1 MWTQAICLLVCLFV
15 CLFVC
20 AQVFPEV
27 MELRTRI
34 SVLETE
40 RDTLKQHM
48 EELRPSTSSSSSVT
62 SSATPSFQEEGLRGT
77 GDAAAERLVNEERL
91 KWQVEV
97 VNVRRELEEKLE
109 RERRGWKEKGEELK
123 AELAKVKGE
132 VEEGRLSLQQ
142 VGKLQTEL
150 KVSQQRLVVGREGSG
165 SCSFFFDGEYHRD
178 SPPPPP
184 PPPPKKK
191 CT

>member
-1 MWTQAICLLVCLFV
+1 
-15 CLFVC
+15 
-20 AQVFPEV
+20 

-77 GDAAAERLVNEERL
+77 GDAAVERLINEERL

-109 RERRGWKEKGEELK
+109 RVRRGWKEKGEELK
-123 AELAKVKGE
+123 AELAKVKRE

-150 KVSQQRLVVGREGSG
+150 KGSQQRSVVGRGRGRERVVQGRG
-165 SCSFFFDGEYHRD
+165 K
-178 SPPPPP
+178 SPPRLGGR
-184 PPPPKKK
+184 KYGGREGGS
-191 CT
+191 

>member
-1 MWTQAICLLVCLFV
+1 
-15 CLFVC
+15 
-20 AQVFPEV
+20 

-97 VNVRRELEEKLE
+97 VNVRRELEEKLD

-123 AELAKVKGE
+123 AELAKLKRE

-142 VGKLQTEL
+142 VGKLQSEL
-150 KVSQQRLVVGREGSG
+150 KVSQQRSVVVGGGGGGGEGESG
-165 SCSFFFDGEYHRD
+165 SS
-178 SPPPPP
+178 
-184 PPPPKKK
+184 
-191 CT
+191 

>member
-1 MWTQAICLLVCLFV
+1 
-15 CLFVC
+15 
-20 AQVFPEV
+20 

-109 RERRGWKEKGEELK
+109 RERRDWKEKGEELK
-123 AELAKVKGE
+123 AELAKVKRE

-150 KVSQQRLVVGREGSG
+150 KVSQQRSVVWRGEGERG
-165 SCSFFFDGEYHRD
+165 SN
-178 SPPPPP
+178 
-184 PPPPKKK
+184 
-191 CT
+191 

>member
-1 MWTQAICLLVCLFV
+1 MFTQVNLFTSLFV

-20 AQVFPEV
+20 AQVSPEV

-40 RDTLKQHM
+40 RDALKQHM

-91 KWQVEV
+91 K
-97 VNVRRELEEKLE
+97 
-109 RERRGWKEKGEELK
+109 
-123 AELAKVKGE
+123 
-132 VEEGRLSLQQ
+132 
-142 VGKLQTEL
+142 
-150 KVSQQRLVVGREGSG
+150 
-165 SCSFFFDGEYHRD
+165 
-178 SPPPPP
+178 
-184 PPPPKKK
+184 
-191 CT
+191 